1 MTWAEDD
8 FIESIVNA
16 SRVTDYSS
24 SWTNT
29 NTEGNVTWTWTVTV
43 DGGAL
48 NQNVSSNGYAQIGTK
63 KSPSSSI
70 TLSTSSFSEGTISK
84 IELDC
89 ASADGIGSV
98 TCTVGGKSLG
108 TQNQN
113 IPTWSNNNGG
123 IVTFQG
129 SASGKIELTM
139 SNDGNKKAGAMYVK
153 SITVTYINKANP
165 DLTYSEE
172 SVTINKGEEF
182 TAPELYK
189 TESFNETIAYESSNT
204 AVATISNT
212 GEVTLGHV
220 AGIATIIASFSGNS
234 SWAASSAS
242 YTLTVNDPDN
252 PMTTINF
259 GFNNVAINETS
270 ITGNDSENNN
280 WTITTVGTS
289 SFTNAK
295 TDNFSQV
302 GSNNKP
308 ATSITFTTTLSTSIY
323 PTYDITAF
331 SANFGGF
338 SETAGKVTLKVGET
352 VVGEGN
358 LNGDKDVVITST
370 SSATGNTLTVTIT
383 GIKAAVKCYSISYLA
398 MPFVEMNQ
406 YGLMSYAFDKNLDFT
421 GSGLK
426 AYAVT
431 GINGNELTMTEVTA
445 AKAGEGLMLEGKPGN
460 HTVLKASTEPAAVSG
475 NMLVGLT
482 AATEVQQVQDVYT
495 TFILANG
502 ADGVNWYMLA
512 EDRYTLKAN
521 SAYLKLTADQIP
533 ASRSLTM
540 VFGDPS
546 GIENV
551 NRQAVNNNQY
561 FDLSGRRVAQ
571 PTKGLY
577 IVNGKKV
584 YIK

>member
-1 MTWAEDD
+1 MTWAED
-8 FIESIVNA
+8 ESIVSTVNA
-16 SRVTDYSS
+16 SKVDVSPT
-24 SWTNT
+24 
-29 NTEGNVTWTWTVTV
+29 TWSNEDGSVTWTVTV

-48 NQNVSSNGYAQIGTK
+48 KQNVTNSYAQIGTK
-63 KSPSSSI
+63 NDASSSI
-70 TLSTSSFSEGTISK
+70 IMSTESFSGTISK

-89 ASADGIGSV
+89 ASYNGIGSV
-98 TCTVGGKSLG
+98 ACTVGGKPLG
-108 TQNQN
+108 TQNQD
-113 IPTWSNNNGG
+113 IPAWSNNSGG

-129 SASGKIELTM
+129 SGSGKIELTM
-139 SNDGNKKAGAMYVK
+139 SNNRAQKPGAMYVK

-172 SVTINKGEEF
+172 SVTINKGEDF
-182 TAPELYK
+182 TAPELSMA
-189 TESFNETIAYESSNT
+189 EGFNETIVYESSNT

-212 GEVTLGHV
+212 GEVTIGNA
-220 AGIATIIASFSGNS
+220 AGIATITASFSGNS
-234 SWAASSAS
+234 SWASSSAS

-252 PMTTINF
+252 PMTTIIF
-259 GFNNVAINETS
+259 GYGNVEINDATV
-270 ITGNDSENNN
+270 TGDDSKPNA
-280 WTITTVGTS
+280 WTITTVGTT
-289 SFTNAK
+289 SFTNK
-295 TDNFSQV
+295 KNDNYSQV
-302 GSNNKP
+302 GSSNKP
-308 ATSITFTTTLSTSIY
+308 ATSITFTTTLPTTY

-338 SETAGKVTLKVGET
+338 SGTTGTITLKVGDT
-352 VVGEGN
+352 VVGEGT
-358 LNGDKDVVITST
+358 LNGDKNVVVTST
-370 SSATGNTLTVTIT
+370 LSATGNTLTVTIT
-383 GIKAAVKCYSISYLA
+383 GIAAAVKCYSISYLA
-398 MPFVEMNQ
+398 VPSVEITMNEF
-406 YGLMSYAFDKNLDFT
+406 GLMSYASDNNLDFT

-445 AKAGEGLMLEGKPGN
+445 AKAGEGLMLEGVPGN
-460 HTVLKASTEPAAVSG
+460 HTILLATTEPAAVSG

-482 AATEVQQVQDVYT
+482 VATEVPQVDGDYT

-502 ADGVNWYMLA
+502 ADGVNWYML
-512 EDRYTLKAN
+512 EESYTLRAN
-521 SAYLKLTADQIP
+521 SAYLKLATDQIP

-551 NRQAVNNNQY
+551 NRQTVNNNQY